1 MSIYLPRPPTGPQQP
16 NRPGGGHV
24 PGIPHMPVRGNA
36 SVHSIEQH
44 ESNVVGVGDNIYVV
58 KEDFI
63 YLDSAT
69 AKMTPQGTFLFN
81 LKPSIQASGIERN
94 YIYLKQFSALNT
106 LNNIN
111 SSTFTVHRKVSG
123 VETPYHRTFDI
134 GAFNSVKDLCL
145 ALNEKF
151 QPKDGGSTVPTSDK
165 RDGGEAV
172 PFVKFTYDET
182 TCLVSAVQKDGYEIR
197 LEGEVFDLL
206 NLRINTISSWI
217 SMDTVD
223 IWRAIANIYVSCNQI
238 ADAHTQTS
246 VNIPN
251 RLIKVQNRTNYGQY
265 LQYEVE
271 LPIQPKELE
280 PQMCN
285 QLELR
290 LYNEDGMTWFPERF
304 LITLCRQVRKPVVK
318 HQETYWV
325 QDPSKTLLKADYESR
340 KPPIKRFLPN
350 DECPYHY
357 TNYI

>member
-1 MSIYLPRPPTGPQQP
+1 MSIYLPTQPVGPMQP
-16 NRPGGGHV
+16 SRPGGGGL

-36 SVHSIEQH
+36 SVHSIEHH
-44 ESNVVGVGDNIYVV
+44 ESNIVGVGDNIYVV

-63 YLDSAT
+63 YLDSAS
-69 AKMTPQGTFLFN
+69 AEMTPQGAFMFN
-81 LKPSIQASGIERN
+81 LKPSIQATGIERN

-123 VETPYHRTFDI
+123 VETPYHRSFDI

-151 QPKDGGSTVPTSDK
+151 QPKDGGSLVPPSDK
-165 RDGGEAV
+165 RDGTLAV
-172 PFVKFTYDET
+172 PYVKFTYDEK

-197 LEGEVFDLL
+197 LEGEVFNLL
-206 NLRINTISSWI
+206 KLNVNTLSSWI
-217 SMDTVD
+217 STEPVD
-223 IWRAIANIYVSCNQI
+223 IWRSIANIYVSCSQI
-238 ADAHTQTS
+238 VDAHTQTS

-280 PQMCN
+280 PQLCN

-290 LYNEDGMTWFPERF
+290 LYNEDGMTWIPDRF

-318 HQETYWV
+318 HKETYWV
-325 QDPSKTLLKADYESR
+325 EDTSKTLLKEDYQSR
-340 KPPIKRFLPN
+340 TPPIRRFLPN